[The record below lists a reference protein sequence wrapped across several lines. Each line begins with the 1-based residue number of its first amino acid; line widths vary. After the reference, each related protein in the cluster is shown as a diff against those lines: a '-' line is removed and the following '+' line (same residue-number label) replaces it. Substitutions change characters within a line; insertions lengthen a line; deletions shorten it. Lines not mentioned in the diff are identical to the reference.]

1 MAWTTLI
8 DTGALAARLG
18 DPTLAIIDCRYNLD
32 NEAWGAREYRSAH
45 IPGAAYA
52 HLAHDLAGAKT
63 GTNGR
68 HPLPDVNAL
77 RRTFGRLGIGR
88 GIQVVAY
95 DQDTGMYAS
104 RLWWLLRWLGHD
116 AVAVLD
122 GGFAKWIAEGRPT
135 TSGEEQRATR
145 AFTGTPRDHLSMN
158 ADEVAA
164 VMGAPG
170 WRLVDARAPER
181 FRGETEPIDKVAGHI
196 PGAVNHFFK
205 WNLDERSTFRP
216 ADAVRKRLHD
226 SIGDVR
232 PDHVVVYC
240 GSGVTACHNLLALEH
255 AGLHGAKLYPG
266 SWSEWSSDPSRPIE
280 RSTDSAS

>member
-8 DTGALAARLG
+8 DTGALAARLE
-18 DPTLAIIDCRYNLD
+18 DLALAIIDCRYNLD

-52 HLAHDLAGAKT
+52 HLGHDLAGAKT

-122 GGFAKWIAEGRPT
+122 GGFARWLADERPT
-135 TSGEEQRATR
+135 KSGDERNAQREFSGA
-145 AFTGTPRDHLSMN
+145 PRPGQALS
-158 ADEVAA
+158 ADEV
-164 VMGAPG
+164 GALTRNPD
-170 WRLVDARAPER
+170 WRIVDARAPER
-181 FRGETEPIDKVAGHI
+181 YRGEEEPID
-196 PGAVNHFFK
+196 
-205 WNLDERSTFRP
+205 
-216 ADAVRKRLHD
+216 
-226 SIGDVR
+226 
-232 PDHVVVYC
+232 
-240 GSGVTACHNLLALEH
+240 
-255 AGLHGAKLYPG
+255 
-266 SWSEWSSDPSRPIE
+266 
-280 RSTDSAS
+280 

>member
-18 DPTLAIIDCRYNLD
+18 DSSLAIIDCRYNLD

-52 HLAHDLAGAKT
+52 HLGHDLAGAKT

-77 RRTFGRLGIGR
+77 RRTFGRLGIAR
-88 GIQVVAY
+88 DIQVVAY

-122 GGFAKWIAEGRPT
+122 GGLAKWMAEGRPT
-135 TSGEEQRATR
+135 GSGAERREPR
-145 AFTGTPRDHLSMN
+145 AFSGSPRAGMAIDLD
-158 ADEVAA
+158 AVASRIGSSD
-164 VMGAPG
+164 M
-170 WRLVDARAPER
+170 RLVDARAPER
-181 FRGETEPIDKVAGHI
+181 YRGETEPI
-196 PGAVNHFFK
+196 
-205 WNLDERSTFRP
+205 
-216 ADAVRKRLHD
+216 
-226 SIGDVR
+226 
-232 PDHVVVYC
+232 
-240 GSGVTACHNLLALEH
+240 
-255 AGLHGAKLYPG
+255 
-266 SWSEWSSDPSRPIE
+266 
-280 RSTDSAS
+280 